1 MIEALQDYG
10 LTGIFIGYLIYDR
23 QIILKRLMKSF
34 DRLADEVRKK

>member
-23 QIILKRLMKSF
+23 QVIMRRLMKSF
-34 DRLADEVRKK
+34 DNLAMEVRKK